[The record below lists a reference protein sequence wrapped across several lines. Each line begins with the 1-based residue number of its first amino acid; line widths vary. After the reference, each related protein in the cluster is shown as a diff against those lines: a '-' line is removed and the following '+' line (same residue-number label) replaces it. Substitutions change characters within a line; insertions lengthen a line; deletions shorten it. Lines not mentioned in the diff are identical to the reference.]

1 MWRLRTALQ
10 DQLVATLVSAVAIP
24 LILLPLTPR
33 LTAQPWL
40 LFLAAV
46 VVVVV
51 LVGARVVAWLR
62 RRTQPLVTDAAFDAR
77 WRGMVFSL
85 STGPYDTS
93 VCRTVLERQTEV
105 THVGLLAS
113 RALAAKP
120 ELATYRQ
127 ALDRRGMS
135 YEVQVC
141 DEQDLDDIARK
152 VSYLLDWL
160 DRQGVPRSAAAVDL
174 TQGTTPMSLG
184 AYLAAT
190 AAGVACQYIA
200 SEVRP
205 DGSRDR
211 SLPVRGLL
219 LSGQT

>member
-1 MWRLRTALQ
+1 MWRLRAALE
-10 DQLVATLVSAVAIP
+10 DQLVATLVSAIAIP
-24 LILLPLTPR
+24 LLLLPLTPR

-40 LFLAAV
+40 VFLAAV

-51 LVGARVVAWLR
+51 LFTARVTSRLR
-62 RRTQPLVTDAAFDAR
+62 RRAQPLVTDVAFDTR

-85 STGPYDTS
+85 STGSYDTS
-93 VCRTVLERQTEV
+93 VCRTVLERQSEV

-127 ALDRRGMS
+127 ALDRRGVS

-174 TQGTTPMSLG
+174 TQGHGGRALG

-200 SEVRP
+200 SAVRP

-211 SLPVRGLL
+211 SLPARGLL
-219 LSGQT
+219 LSGHN